1 MLRDMTTT
9 TIKGGTLISAS
20 GQSRGDVL
28 ISEGRIVAVGDVESR
43 GDIVD
48 ATGQLVMPGMV
59 DTHVHLM
66 DPGETDREDFP
77 SGTRA
82 AAARGVTTIV
92 EHTHS
97 HPVRS
102 PEDLREKRDHIQGR
116 ANVDFGLAAHVWPD
130 RIDQIVGLSTEGISF
145 FKIFTCDTHGVPG
158 LDQEALHAALS
169 AIAGADGRC
178 LIHNEDEEL
187 TSEAERRLRGANRA
201 DPALLG
207 EWRSR
212 EAELIAVTRSSAV
225 VLETG
230 AVATFAHVSTPDV
243 LDVIDVYR
251 DRGADIAA
259 EACPQYF
266 ALNEDEVDEHG
277 ALRKFTPPARIRSES
292 ERAAMWAAVER
303 GRFSHFSTD
312 HAPSTIE
319 QKGVS
324 DFWDAPFGLPGLDTT
339 MPFLIDA
346 ALSGKMGM
354 SNLVRLYATAP
365 AHRYRLRKGT
375 IAEGADADIVLVDPE
390 GSWTVGNTDIISK
403 AGWSPYSG
411 RTFKGKIVATYL
423 RGQEV
428 ARDGACHDLRT
439 GRFVSPVP

>member
-1 MLRDMTTT
+1 MGRVLLDEHMLADGSRPHDQTLEDLARGGSVRHLLLAAPAGSSRPSNPEAAQIHPLTHSFQFPLTARDPMLCDMTTT

-28 ISEGRIVAVGDVESR
+28 IDEGRIVAVGDVESR
-43 GDIVD
+43 GDLVD

-102 PEDLREKRDHIQGR
+102 PKDLREKRDHIQGR
-116 ANVDFGLAAHVWPD
+116 SNVDFGLAAHVWPD
-130 RIDQIVGLSTEGISF
+130 RIDQIVGLSAEGISF

-187 TSEAERRLRGANRA
+187 TSEAERRWRGANRT
-201 DPALLG
+201 DPASLG

-212 EAELIAVTRSSAV
+212 EAELIAVRRSSAA
-225 VLETG
+225 VLDTG

-243 LDVIDVYR
+243 LDVIDGYR
-251 DRGADIAA
+251 DLGADIAA

-266 ALNEDEVDEHG
+266 ALNEDEVEEHG
-277 ALRKFTPPARIRSES
+277 ALRKFTPRHES
-292 ERAAMWAAVER
+292 EVSQSVRQC
-303 GRFSHFSTD
+303 GR
-312 HAPSTIE
+312 P
-319 QKGVS
+319 
-324 DFWDAPFGLPGLDTT
+324 
-339 MPFLIDA
+339 
-346 ALSGKMGM
+346 
-354 SNLVRLYATAP
+354 
-365 AHRYRLRKGT
+365 
-375 IAEGADADIVLVDPE
+375 
-390 GSWTVGNTDIISK
+390 
-403 AGWSPYSG
+403 
-411 RTFKGKIVATYL
+411 
-423 RGQEV
+423 
-428 ARDGACHDLRT
+428 
-439 GRFVSPVP
+439 